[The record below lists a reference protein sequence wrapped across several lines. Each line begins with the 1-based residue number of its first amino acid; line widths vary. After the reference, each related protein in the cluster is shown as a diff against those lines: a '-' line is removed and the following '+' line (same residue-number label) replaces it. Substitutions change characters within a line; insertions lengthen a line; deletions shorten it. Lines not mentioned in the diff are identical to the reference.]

1 MVAFARRKRAG
12 VMQFARESTMPS
24 PNPQPRPQPVR
35 NPNPQGNPT
44 AKKQARVSAAT
55 IKPRTQPKP
64 QTEPKPEKRPGSFR
78 LLVGLIAALT
88 GAAFLTVEGYEVS
101 RFISRVGPG
110 ALTVVETG
118 DFKTFGSPT
127 KASTDQVA
135 DFVSASSAYLP
146 YVGVTFG
153 LLLILFAGVCLKKR
167 TGIFLVTL
175 VVLGTAALAVFESQ
189 AITPRL
195 SWIVIGAA
203 GLAYI
208 LQSGRERITA
218 PPVGM
223 LGYLLVFLSLM
234 AVTRQW
240 FNWPAILEWASAQW
254 NILGSADVTAF
265 FNQWG
270 ELVTWCIVLALAT
283 LGASFSNGRLLQV
296 LGATMLVIL
305 ITLLLRDARYELVH
319 FPQLGV
325 KVDPIPS
332 YAIANVQNW
341 QWLVLVELAIVAA
354 VLVYRGLGAGGFTIA
369 MAALWLFVGFKV
381 DSLTGRFL
389 LGSLSGNLNIGG
401 PNSPSGQS
409 AGISGDII
417 AATAA
422 SVWIYLNAIFAGIV
436 AVCGLRLMLKEAS
449 TRWWVGNGLW
459 LVFSMLAM
467 WVYMHWPRFEEF
479 SLVTQLQVLV
489 AYEVHL
495 VVIPMVAALAAA
507 VFGIWALRW
516 NSRYDTWLYVAATIV
531 FLGTLASFGTLAV
544 MINYSF
550 LEPLPI
556 VSYVALAV
564 GQSSL
569 MWILLLHVNF
579 RDRQVEQ
586 HRRPT
591 APPTPGAVPS
601 LA

>member
-35 NPNPQGNPT
+35 NSNPQNSPT
-44 AKKQARVSAAT
+44 VKKQARVSAAT
-55 IKPRTQPKP
+55 IKPRTQQK
-64 QTEPKPEKRPGSFR
+64 QQAAPKPEKRPGSFR
-78 LLVGLIAALT
+78 LLVGLIAALA
-88 GAAFLTVEGYEVS
+88 GSAFLTVEGYEVS
-101 RFISRVGPG
+101 RFVKRVAPG

-118 DFKTFGSPT
+118 DFKSYGSPT
-127 KASTDQVA
+127 VAATDRVA
-135 DFVSASSAYLP
+135 DSLAASSMYLP
-146 YVGVTFG
+146 YIGITLG
-153 LLLILFAGVCLKKR
+153 LLLILFAGACLKKR
-167 TGIFLVTL
+167 TGIFLVSI
-175 VVLGTAALAVFESQ
+175 VVLGTAALAVFESL

-195 SWIVIGAA
+195 SWIVIGAV

-208 LQSGRERITA
+208 LQSGRERIAA
-218 PPVGM
+218 PPIGM
-223 LGYLLVFLSLM
+223 LGYLFVFVSLM

-240 FNWPAILEWASAQW
+240 FNWPAILEWAAAQW
-254 NILGSADVTAF
+254 KILGSADVTAF
-265 FNQWG
+265 FNNWG
-270 ELVTWCIVLALAT
+270 ELVTWCIVLGLAT
-283 LGASFSNGRLLQV
+283 LGASFSKGRLLHV

-305 ITLLLRDARYELVH
+305 VTLLLRDARYELVH

-389 LGSLSGNLNIGG
+389 LGSLSGSLNLGG
-401 PNSPSGQS
+401 TGS
-409 AGISGDII
+409 ANAQAAGVSGDIV

-422 SVWIYLNAIFAGIV
+422 AVWIYLNAIFAGIIG
-436 AVCGLRLMLKEAS
+436 VCGMRMMLKEAG

-467 WVYMHWPRFEEF
+467 WVYMHWPRYEEF

-516 NSRYDTWLYVAATIV
+516 NSRYDTWLYVAATMV
-531 FLGTLASFGTLAV
+531 FLGTLASFGTLAA

-569 MWILLLHVNF
+569 MWVLLLHVNF

-586 HRRPT
+586 QRRPT
-591 APPTPGAVPS
+591 MPSAPGAVPS